1 MQNRK
6 LSLIHLAILLCLAV
20 FTFSTHTIASQKDG
34 LLKIYFFDIGQGD
47 AIFVESPSGQQVLI
61 DGGPDNTVLQK
72 LGEVMP
78 FYDKDID
85 LMILTHP
92 HTDHMVGLINVF
104 ERYDVKNII
113 EAKESYNSGEFK
125 AWREAV
131 RNENAND
138 IEAIAGKEINLG
150 DGVIIT
156 ILHPFESVAGTSPS
170 NPHDDVVV
178 ATLRFGEFEV
188 MLTGDMETKVERR
201 LILEGYDLDSD
212 VLKAGHHGSKTSSSE
227 EFLTAVS
234 PEVAIIQVGA
244 KNRYGHPSP
253 EVLERLSDYGIKVY
267 RNDVDGDIKLV
278 SDGINYQIIMQN

>member
-1 MQNRK
+1 MRK
-6 LSLIHLAILLCLAV
+6 LSLIHLVIILCLSA
-20 FTFSTHTIASQKDG
+20 FASSTHSIASQKDG
-34 LLKIYFFDIGQGD
+34 FLKVYFFDIGQGD
-47 AIFVESPSGQQVLI
+47 SIFIETPNGSRVLI

-131 RNENAND
+131 RNENANNL
-138 IEAIAGKEINLG
+138 EAIAVKEINLG

-156 ILHPFESVAGTSPS
+156 IL
-170 NPHDDVVV
+170 
-178 ATLRFGEFEV
+178 
-188 MLTGDMETKVERR
+188 
-201 LILEGYDLDSD
+201 
-212 VLKAGHHGSKTSSSE
+212 
-227 EFLTAVS
+227 
-234 PEVAIIQVGA
+234 
-244 KNRYGHPSP
+244 
-253 EVLERLSDYGIKVY
+253 
-267 RNDVDGDIKLV
+267 
-278 SDGINYQIIMQN
+278 